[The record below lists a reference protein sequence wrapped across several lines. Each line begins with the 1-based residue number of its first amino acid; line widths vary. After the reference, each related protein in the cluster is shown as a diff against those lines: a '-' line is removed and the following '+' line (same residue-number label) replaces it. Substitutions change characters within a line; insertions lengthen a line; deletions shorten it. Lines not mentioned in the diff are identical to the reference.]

1 MAAKILL
8 VDDEPDFELLVRKQ
22 LRKHIQAGE
31 FEFVFANSGVD
42 ALKKLEADATID
54 LVMTD
59 INMPEMDG
67 LTLLGKLNESKTLL
81 RAVIVSAYGDM
92 ANIRT
97 AMNRGAFD
105 FLTKPI
111 DFQDLEITIRR
122 TIQELANLK
131 DAARNRDKLL
141 SLEKELNIAR
151 EIQQSI
157 LPRDFSLLSDR
168 AQFAIHAEMQ
178 PAREVGGDFYD
189 FFLID
194 PNRVAFVIGD
204 VSGKGVPAAIFMAMT
219 RALLKSTAMKG
230 ISPSACLQDINNAL
244 FRDNGRSMFVSVLY
258 GVLNIQTGEMT
269 YCNAGHNPP
278 MMMIGGNVEPL
289 EKVGGIVCGAIFDS
303 TYDEKKIKLH
313 QGDMLFLYTDGVTE
327 AMDSGENLFT
337 EPRLIEILQA
347 TKASSPPALIEE
359 VFQAVKTFAG
369 DAPQADDITA
379 LAIKYG

>member
-42 ALKKLEADATID
+42 ALKKLEADSSVE

-67 LTLLGKLNESKTLL
+67 LTLLSKLNESNTLL
-81 RAVIVSAYGDM
+81 RAVIISAYGDM

-122 TIQELANLK
+122 TLQELAALK
-131 DAARNRDKLL
+131 EAARARVKLT
-141 SLEKELNIAR
+141 SLENELNVAR

-157 LPRDFSLLSDR
+157 LPRDFSMFSDR
-168 AQFAIHAEMQ
+168 ANFTIHAEMQ

-194 PNRVAFVIGD
+194 PNRVGFVIAD

-230 ISPSACLQDINNAL
+230 GPPSACLQDINNAL
-244 FRDNGRSMFVSVLY
+244 FRDNGRSMFVSVMY
-258 GVLNIQTGEMT
+258 GVLNIHTGEII

-278 MMMIGGNVEPL
+278 MLLSGGKVEPL

-303 TYDEKKIKLH
+303 TYDEKKIKLQH
-313 QGDMLFLYTDGVTE
+313 GNVLFLYTDGVTE
-327 AMDSGENLFT
+327 AMDSDENLFS

-347 TKASSPPALIEE
+347 TKATSPAALIEE
-359 VFQAVKTFAG
+359 VFQAVETFAG

-379 LAIKYG
+379 MAIKFG